1 MEFYPEHS
9 LSDNYAIAFNKI
21 FMKGFKFKNK
31 FSEKFKLCPNGL
43 TMSCN
48 TDGDE
53 IKGFYVTVKKYGY
66 ESMSNNGTEYT
77 DLSDYETNFGA
88 EEKLTPEMKEFC
100 VEYLKT
106 VDEELYDTVKKY
118 WNK

>member
-9 LSDNYAIAFNKI
+9 LSDNYDIAFNKI

-31 FSEKFKLCPNGL
+31 FTEKFKLCPNGL
-43 TMSCN
+43 TMDCS

-53 IKGFYVTVKKYGY
+53 IKEFYVTVKKYGY
-66 ESMSNNGTEYT
+66 ESWSNNGTEYT
-77 DLSDYETNFGA
+77 DLSDYETDFDA
-88 EEKLTPEMKEFC
+88 VEKLTPEMKEFC
-100 VEYLKT
+100 VEYIKT